1 MAPDSTIPA
10 VDGSVSARLAELAAR
25 LDAVTPAIGFPADSD
40 IDWRPLAELF
50 TRGLLNNLGDPYTNG
65 LYPLHVK
72 DFEREAVDM
81 LADLFRAPA
90 ADRRGYVAS
99 GATEATLY
107 GLELARRLH
116 PGAVVLHSAAAH
128 PAVPKAVRILA
139 MPSVVLRADEHG
151 AMDYQDLADQVRLR
165 RDRPV
170 VVVANAGT
178 TMTEA
183 VDDVRRIRGVL
194 DDAAVPAGRR
204 FILVDAA
211 LSGIPLALLDPAVRP
226 GFDFTDSPACVL
238 VSGHKFLSTPM
249 PCAVVIVKAST
260 CALAPAVSYTGSANT
275 TIASSRSGHAA
286 LAVWYALSV
295 LGPDGLAARAQQ
307 CRDLAAYLHERLD
320 EMQWPAWRLPYAVTV
335 TLAAPSEQVRGR
347 WRLANDAGRCHIV
360 CAPGVLRS
368 DLDALL
374 TVLAEAQGLPPA
386 PDHEPDDGHPARPN
400 GRRRWLP
407 RQRRAAGSAATAT
420 EGDSR

>member
-1 MAPDSTIPA
+1 VAPDPAIPVA
-10 VDGSVSARLAELAAR
+10 DGSVPARLAELAAR
-25 LDAVTPAIGFPADSD
+25 LDAAGPAIGFPAGSD
-40 IDWRPLAELF
+40 IDWRPLADLF
-50 TRGLLNNLGDPYTNG
+50 TRGLLNNLGDPDTDG
-65 LYPLHVK
+65 LYPLHAK
-72 DFEREAVDM
+72 DLEREAVDM
-81 LADLFRAPA
+81 LADLFRAPTD
-90 ADRRGYVAS
+90 DRWGYVAS

-107 GLELARRLH
+107 GLELARRLQ

-128 PAVPKAVRILA
+128 PAVPKAVRLLA
-139 MPSVVLRADEHG
+139 MPSVVLRTDEHD
-151 AMDYQDLADQVRLR
+151 AMDYQDLADQVRQR

-183 VDDVRRIRGVL
+183 VDDVRAIRRVL
-194 DDAAVPAGRR
+194 DDAPVAVGRR

-226 GFDFTDSPACVL
+226 GFDFTDGADCVL

-260 CALAPAVSYTGSANT
+260 RALAPAVSYTGSLDT

-307 CRDLAAYLHERLD
+307 CRDLAAHLHDRL
-320 EMQWPAWRLPYAVTV
+320 EQVQWPVWRLPYAMTV
-335 TLAAPSEQVRGR
+335 TLAAPSGPVRAR
-347 WRLANDAGRCHIV
+347 WRLANHAGRSHIV

-368 DLDALL
+368 DLDALA
-374 TVLAEAQGLPPA
+374 TVLADAQGLPPT
-386 PDHEPDDGHPARPN
+386 PDPEPDEGPSPKSN

-420 EGDSR
+420 EGDTR

>member
-1 MAPDSTIPA
+1 VAPDPTISA
-10 VDGSVSARLAELAAR
+10 GDGSVPARLAELAAR
-25 LDAVTPAIGFPADSD
+25 LDAAAPAIGFPAGSD
-40 IDWRPLAELF
+40 IDWRPLADLF
-50 TRGLLNNLGDPYTNG
+50 TRGLLNNLGDPYTDG

-81 LADLFRAPA
+81 LADLFRAPTD
-90 ADRRGYVAS
+90 DRWGYVAS

-139 MPSVVLRADEHG
+139 MPSVVLRTDEHEV
-151 AMDYQDLADQVRLR
+151 MDYSDLADQVGQR
-165 RDRPV
+165 RDRAV

-183 VDDVRRIRGVL
+183 VDDVRAIRQVL
-194 DDAAVPAGRR
+194 DDAAVPVGRR

-226 GFDFTDSPACVL
+226 GFDFTDGADCVL
-238 VSGHKFLSTPM
+238 VSGHKFLSTPL
-249 PCAVVIVKAST
+249 PCAVVMVRAST
-260 CALAPAVSYTGSANT
+260 RALASTVTYTGSPDT

-295 LGPDGLAARAQQ
+295 LGHQGLADRADQ
-307 CRDLAAYLHERLD
+307 CRDLAAHVHGRL
-320 EMQWPAWRLPYAVTV
+320 EEIGWPAWRLPYAMTV
-335 TLAAPSEQVRGR
+335 TLAAPSEPVRSR
-347 WRLANDAGRCHIV
+347 WRLANHTGRSHIV
-360 CAPGVLRS
+360 CAPGVPRT

-374 TVLAEAQGLPPA
+374 AALAEAQGLPPTSA
-386 PDHEPDDGHPARPN
+386 DQPDDTEPASPN

-407 RQRRAAGSAATAT
+407 RQRRGSGSATPATG
-420 EGDSR
+420 GDAR

>member
-1 MAPDSTIPA
+1 MARDPVVSVA
-10 VDGSVSARLAELAAR
+10 DGSVPARLAELAAR
-25 LDAVTPAIGFPADSD
+25 LDAAGPAIGFPAGSD
-40 IDWRPLAELF
+40 IDWRPLSDLF
-50 TRGLLNNLGDPYTNG
+50 TRGLLNNLGDPYTDG

-81 LADLFRAPA
+81 LADLFRAPTD
-90 ADRRGYVAS
+90 DRWGYVAS

-139 MPSVVLRADEHG
+139 MPSIVLRTDEHQV
-151 AMDYQDLADQVRLR
+151 MDYQDLADQVRLR

-170 VVVANAGT
+170 IVVANAGT

-183 VDDVRRIRGVL
+183 VDDVRAIRKVL
-194 DDAAVPAGRR
+194 DDAPVPVGRR

-211 LSGIPLALLDPAVRP
+211 LSGVPLAFLDPAVRP
-226 GFDFTDSPACVL
+226 GFDFTDGADCVL

-260 CALAPAVSYTGSANT
+260 RALAPAVSYTGSPDT
-275 TIASSRSGHAA
+275 TIASSRSGQAA

-295 LGPDGLAARAQQ
+295 LGQDGLAARADQ
-307 CRDLAAYLHERLD
+307 CRDLAAYVHGRL
-320 EMQWPAWRLPYAVTV
+320 EQIGWPAWRLPHAITV
-335 TLAAPSEQVRGR
+335 TLAAPSAPIRTR
-347 WRLANDAGRCHIV
+347 WRLASHAGRSHIV
-360 CAPGVLRS
+360 CMPGVPRS

-374 TVLAEAQGLPPA
+374 AALAEAQGLPPTSA
-386 PDHEPDDGHPARPN
+386 AQPDDTVPASPN
-400 GRRRWLP
+400 GRRSWMP
-407 RQRRAAGSAATAT
+407 RQRRRTGATAT
-420 EGDSR
+420 GGDGR